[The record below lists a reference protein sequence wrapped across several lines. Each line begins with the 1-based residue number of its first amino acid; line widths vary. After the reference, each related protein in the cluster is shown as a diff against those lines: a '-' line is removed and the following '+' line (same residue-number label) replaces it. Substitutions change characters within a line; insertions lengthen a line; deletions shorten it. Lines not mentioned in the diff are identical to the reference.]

1 MKLRKKYIV
10 LSLLLVL
17 MLGCG
22 KQKKVI
28 NSKDYSEISEVD
40 MVNKNIKTEELQNI
54 MYPLIENPNL
64 LNKYGNIISSYRLE
78 NFPDIFYNNYSQNFL
93 DENNNFVMPN
103 EEKINSFLLDYDENQ
118 YKLHL
123 EKNMNDMKN
132 ELSKKPK
139 YKNKE
144 LDKKTEEFINSI
156 EEKLASM
163 EEIRNYYKNKEY
175 QKDNFEKGKILS
187 EKYDKF
193 FREFTKVKHIV
204 MKNAISVLKYE
215 PDKVMSYNKLKIN
228 LLCDMFRDKF
238 YGSKLY
244 IDTSKPFVIED
255 NDKEKYVNELKSI
268 QKTLDYTISDMRKL
282 DVSKLSQEDI
292 SNEEFKNMLQKLE
305 DISKNTKAIITKIE
319 TGKNDEVNEMIN
331 EYSEKVEKLKK
342 E

>member
-1 MKLRKKYIV
+1 
-10 LSLLLVL
+10 
-17 MLGCG
+17 
-22 KQKKVI
+22 
-28 NSKDYSEISEVD
+28 
-40 MVNKNIKTEELQNI
+40 
-54 MYPLIENPNL
+54 
-64 LNKYGNIISSYRLE
+64 
-78 NFPDIFYNNYSQNFL
+78 
-93 DENNNFVMPN
+93 
-103 EEKINSFLLDYDENQ
+103 
-118 YKLHL
+118 
-123 EKNMNDMKN
+123 MKN

-175 QKDNFEKGKILS
+175 QKDNFEKGKTLS
-187 EKYDKF
+187 EKYVKSYKNSLEKYDKF